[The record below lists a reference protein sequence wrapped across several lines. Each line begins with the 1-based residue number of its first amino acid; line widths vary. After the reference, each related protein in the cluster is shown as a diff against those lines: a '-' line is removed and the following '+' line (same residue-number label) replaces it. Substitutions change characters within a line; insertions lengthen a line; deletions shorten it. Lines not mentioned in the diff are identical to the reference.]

1 MKIHIITLFPDMFE
15 PVFNT
20 SMLLKAQKLKLV
32 EYKLVNLRGFG
43 IGKHKTVDDVPYGG
57 GAGMVLKPEPVFKAV
72 EMIKKTD
79 KHSKV
84 VMMSPRGKQYTQR
97 LANTLSKEEGLIIL
111 CGHYEGFDERIY
123 DIIDYE
129 ISIGDYVLTGGEIP
143 AMVVTDS
150 VTRLI
155 PGVLGDDQSNKDES
169 FSSGI
174 LEYPQYTRPEMY
186 KGKKVPEVLRSGDHA
201 AISKWR
207 KENALIKTK
216 SNRPDLIDF

>member
-32 EYKLVNLRGFG
+32 EYKIVNLRGFG

>member
-15 PVFNT
+15 PVLNT

-32 EYKLVNLRGFG
+32 EYKIVNLRGFG

>member
-1 MKIHIITLFPDMFE
+1 MFE
-15 PVFNT
+15 PVLNT

-32 EYKLVNLRGFG
+32 EYKIVNLRGFG